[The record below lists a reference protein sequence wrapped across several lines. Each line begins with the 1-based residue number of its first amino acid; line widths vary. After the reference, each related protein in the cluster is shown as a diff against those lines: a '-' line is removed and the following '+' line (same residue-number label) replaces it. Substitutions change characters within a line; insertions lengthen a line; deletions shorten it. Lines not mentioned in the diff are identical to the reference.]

1 MRILLLCVGIT
12 LFMNLDPA
20 FGGNQTKEQKEAYKQ
35 FDNYVDGKFVNEL
48 PMQNGTLTAGQTA
61 A

>member
-48 PMQNGTLTAGQTA
+48 PM
-61 A
+61 